1 VAASGT
7 CVIDLSVLR
16 RACGPIIACYERF
29 LADGSLDVDDL
40 DDALA
45 SLRVL
50 PALEGRLGR
59 AVTLVVSG
67 GAGAP
72 SEETVAA
79 LELLRTTTGLRTAP
93 SSASPPGPPKNRGG
107 PDTGR
112 GPTQPPLPG
121 LD

>member
-1 VAASGT
+1 MTASGT
-7 CVIDLSVLR
+7 CVVDLSALR
-16 RACGPIIACYERF
+16 RACGPLIACYERF
-29 LADGSLDVDDL
+29 LADGSLDVHDL

-50 PALEGRLGR
+50 PAFEGRLGR
-59 AVTLVVSG
+59 AVALVVSG

-72 SEETVAA
+72 SEDTVAA
-79 LELLRTTTGLRTAP
+79 LELLRTTTGLRPAP
-93 SSASPPGPPKNRGG
+93 AASPPGPPTNKPARKN
-107 PDTGR
+107 GR

>member
-7 CVIDLSVLR
+7 CVIDLSALR

-79 LELLRTTTGLRTAP
+79 LELLRTTTGLRPAP
-93 SSASPPGPPKNRGG
+93 VAPVPPGPPTNKPARKN
-107 PDTGR
+107 GR